1 MCFAQ
6 KSAIKPNE
14 QKGACSHFAM
24 AEQIIE
30 ENLSNLFLFQ
40 NFHSVYKHL
49 TFCCIGEDLKDLDKK
64 PGCLVL
70 CSKLKFSDTHKVSPY
85 KWMAIHNG

>member
-30 ENLSNLFLFQ
+30 ENLSNLFFFKFFILYISTLHF
-40 NFHSVYKHL
+40 VV
-49 TFCCIGEDLKDLDKK
+49 
-64 PGCLVL
+64 LVE
-70 CSKLKFSDTHKVSPY
+70 
-85 KWMAIHNG
+85 I